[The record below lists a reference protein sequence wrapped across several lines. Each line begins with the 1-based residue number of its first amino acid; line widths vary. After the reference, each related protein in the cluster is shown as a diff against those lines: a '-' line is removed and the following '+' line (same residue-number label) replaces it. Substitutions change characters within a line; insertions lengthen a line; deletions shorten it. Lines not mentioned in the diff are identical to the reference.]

1 MNGAL
6 AALEISR
13 EILNSDEFRV
23 LNGVEQNQELLKTLE
38 GRRQLIISGTTPFGH
53 HCGTCRMGLDDG
65 SIVDETLRVKGTE
78 GLYVIDASVIPEVPS
93 CPTNALVIAMAELA
107 ASRLVAS

>member
-1 MNGAL
+1 
-6 AALEISR
+6 
-13 EILNSDEFRV
+13 
-23 LNGVEQNQELLKTLE
+23 
-38 GRRQLIISGTTPFGH
+38 
-53 HCGTCRMGLDDG
+53 MGLDDG
-65 SIVDETLRVKGTE
+65 SIIDETLRVKGTK